1 MKRLLFFLLAIP
13 LWSFSPSSGDFR
25 NLFHEATFNAENTRN
40 LMRQCQAVN
49 TESKPLHQ
57 GYKGA
62 ALMLSAQYEA
72 SAWTKLNAFN
82 QGKAWLEQ
90 AISKDPA
97 SLELRYLRFTF
108 QCEAP
113 FFLGYNSD
121 LDKDKAFILAVAPKC
136 SDADLKM
143 RIMKFMLASDELT
156 ESEKRKVKATWNT

>member
-1 MKRLLFFLLAIP
+1 MVKFLFFLLAIP
-13 LWSFSPSSGDFR
+13 LWSFSSTLGDFR
-25 NLFHEATFNAENTRN
+25 TLFHSATSNAENTRN
-40 LMRQCQAVN
+40 LVRQCQTVN
-49 TESKPLHQ
+49 SESRAIDQ

-62 ALMLSAQYEA
+62 ALMLSAQYES

-82 QGKAWLEQ
+82 KGKEWLEQ
-90 AISKDPA
+90 AINKDPK

-121 LDKDKAFILAVAPKC
+121 LDKDKAFILAVAPTC

-156 ESEKRKVKATWNT
+156 ESEKRKVKSTWNT